1 MRIGI
6 ECTPMLGNRSGV
18 GHYTEQIVTH
28 LAQARPEWEFT
39 LFSNRPLAGF
49 TVPGAS
55 LANGYF
61 PRSRWLWMQLK
72 LPGAIRQAQPDL
84 CHFPNNSAPVW
95 HVMPYVTTIHD
106 ASLFLYR
113 RHHPWSR
120 LLALRLLLPL
130 VARQATAVITD
141 SESARADLMRVLH
154 LPPQKVHA
162 IHLAVADA
170 FQPVTDSQEQERL
183 QKKYNLPPQ
192 FILYVGAIEPRKNIH
207 RLIQAMAQLHQ
218 MGTPAH
224 LCLVGPNGRLLDELQ
239 QAAAQVGLAG
249 FVHYLGYVSQADLP
263 GLYSLATVFAF
274 PSLYEGFGLPPLE
287 AMACGTPVL
296 TSRQTAMEEVCG
308 EAAWLVDPHDVSEM
322 ADGLHTL
329 LMDANQRGMLQ
340 EKGLERVK
348 QFTWAQTAEKTA
360 VVYEQALQSLAG
372 RN

>member
-1 MRIGI
+1 M
-6 ECTPMLGNRSGV
+6 
-18 GHYTEQIVTH
+18 GHYTEQLVTH
-28 LAQARPEWEFT
+28 LAQVRPEWEFT
-39 LFSNRPLAGF
+39 LFSNRPLARQ
-49 TVPGAS
+49 TAPGVS

-72 LPGAIRQAQPDL
+72 LPGAIRQTRPDL

-95 HVMPYVTTIHD
+95 HVRPYVATIHD

-141 SESARADLMRVLH
+141 SEAARADLVRVLH
-154 LPPQKVHA
+154 LPPDKVHA

-170 FQPVTDSQEQERL
+170 FQPMTEATERERL
-183 QKKYNLPPQ
+183 QKKYNLPAQ
-192 FILYVGAIEPRKNIH
+192 FILYVGAIEPRKNIR
-207 RLIQAMAQLHQ
+207 RLIQALSRAHQ
-218 MGTPAH
+218 MGAMAH

-239 QAAAQVGLAG
+239 QEAAQVGLSG
-249 FVHYLGYVSQADLP
+249 FIHYLGYVPQADLP

-308 EAAWLVDPHDVSEM
+308 EAAWLVDPHDVAEM
-322 ADGLHTL
+322 AAGLHTL
-329 LMDANQRGMLQ
+329 LTDASQREMLRERGRQ
-340 EKGLERVK
+340 RVK

-360 VVYEQALQSLAG
+360 VVYEQALRGLAG
-372 RN
+372 QG

>member
-39 LFSNRPLAGF
+39 LFSNRPLEQF
-49 TVPGAS
+49 SLPGVN
-55 LANGYF
+55 LANGFF

-72 LPGAIRQAQPDL
+72 LPGAIRQNRPDL
-84 CHFPNNSAPVW
+84 CHFPNNSAPVR
-95 HVMPYVTTIHD
+95 HVTPYVATIHD

-113 RHHPWSR
+113 QHHPWSR

-141 SESARADLMRVLH
+141 SECARADLVRVLH
-154 LPPQKVHA
+154 LPPEKVHA
-162 IHLAVADA
+162 IHLAVSDA
-170 FQPVTDSQEQERL
+170 FHPLPQAQEQEKL
-183 QKKYNLPPQ
+183 QKKYDLPSQ
-192 FILYVGAIEPRKNIH
+192 FILYVGSIEPRKNIR
-207 RLIQAMAQLHQ
+207 RLIEAVSRLHQ
-218 MGTPAH
+218 AGLPAH
-224 LCLVGPNGRLLDELQ
+224 LCLVGPNGWLLDSLQ
-239 QAAAQVGLAG
+239 KEVAQMNLTG
-249 FVHYLGYVSQADLP
+249 FVHYLGYVPQADLP

-296 TSRQTAMEEVCG
+296 TSRRTAMEEVCG
-308 EAAWLVDPHDVSEM
+308 EAAWLVDPRDVAEM
-322 ADGLHTL
+322 TNGLHTL
-329 LMDANQRGMLQ
+329 LTDAHQRDAYR
-340 EKGLERVK
+340 EKGKAHVK

-360 VVYEQALQSLAG
+360 VLYEQALRGLAAPG
-372 RN
+372 